1 MAPKLLPKDSPT
13 APSNSNWKRT
23 KLLESER
30 KKRERLN
37 RRNLNLNLKRAQQ
50 PGAGLGGRAFG
61 LLNKR
66 DGILSKS
73 ESPIKIPAR
82 TPNQK
87 SVTSVLDES
96 ENQFQS
102 NEIEMGDQA
111 DLVGD
116 LSLTEGEEAIKAFIN
131 QIYLGIDILQERMR
145 KLWEEN
151 VIAKQLLQGQA
162 EVKKKNHEKW
172 SERQKRIDN
181 AWDAKREDLMAA
193 FIIHEAPEVLCP
205 SCDLNHHITRPFHNR
220 QCMKLDS
227 CLPLKP
233 THFLD
238 ADVLDVPVP
247 LFCQE
252 ECSNCGDNGTLKCQA
267 GTKSIAVITRD

>member
-30 KKRERLN
+30 KKRER
-37 RRNLNLNLKRAQQ
+37 AQQ
-50 PGAGLGGRAFG
+50 PGAGFGGRAFG

-73 ESPIKIPAR
+73 ESPTKIPAR
-82 TPNQK
+82 TPNRK

-116 LSLTEGEEAIKAFIN
+116 LSLTEGEEAIKAFR
-131 QIYLGIDILQERMR
+131 IDIL
-145 KLWEEN
+145 
-151 VIAKQLLQGQA
+151 
-162 EVKKKNHEKW
+162 
-172 SERQKRIDN
+172 
-181 AWDAKREDLMAA
+181 
-193 FIIHEAPEVLCP
+193 
-205 SCDLNHHITRPFHNR
+205 
-220 QCMKLDS
+220 
-227 CLPLKP
+227 
-233 THFLD
+233 
-238 ADVLDVPVP
+238 
-247 LFCQE
+247 
-252 ECSNCGDNGTLKCQA
+252 
-267 GTKSIAVITRD
+267 